1 VDIRFVSS
9 LTPDD
14 ENRLAPALLGALG
27 GILDQLPIA
36 YTLQIGTTA
45 GKSFARHHVPEER
58 SSGSPVGDHADD
70 DAFGL
75 PDYDDNGHR

>member
-1 VDIRFVSS
+1 MDIRFVSS

-45 GKSFARHHVPEER
+45 GRSFARHHVPEER
-58 SSGSPVGDHADD
+58 IRGSRLTDRAEE
-70 DAFGL
+70 DAPGL
-75 PDYDDNGHR
+75 PAGNNGQR

>member
-1 VDIRFVSS
+1 MDIRFVSS

-45 GKSFARHHVPEER
+45 GRMFSRHHVPGER
-58 SSGSPVGDHADD
+58 DGSHITAEAPAGLSSPGSST
-70 DAFGL
+70 
-75 PDYDDNGHR
+75 YR

>member
-45 GKSFARHHVPEER
+45 GRSFARHHVPEER
-58 SSGSPVGDHADD
+58 LSGSPLTDRGDEEAR
-70 DAFGL
+70 GL
-75 PDYDDNGHR
+75 SVANNGHR

>member
-1 VDIRFVSS
+1 MDIRFVSS

-45 GKSFARHHVPEER
+45 GRSFARHHVPEER
-58 SSGSPVGDHADD
+58 SSGSHAADP
-70 DAFGL
+70 AGGGTFSFPG
-75 PDYDDNGHR
+75 PGSNGRR

>member
-1 VDIRFVSS
+1 MDIRFVSS

-14 ENRLAPALLGALG
+14 ENRLAPAVLDALG

-45 GKSFARHHVPEER
+45 GKSFAHNHVPDGR
-58 SSGSPVGDHADD
+58 SAAPRPGDVP
-70 DAFGL
+70 L
-75 PDYDDNGHR
+75 PDLPELESR